1 MKNPEDIVS
10 FVVIGII
17 IGYIVCIV
25 CIGASIIPDNSYKNI
40 YERNQ
45 KLIIECEKTLPRTET
60 CILVAVPKP
69 TK

>member
-17 IGYIVCIV
+17 IGYIV

-60 CILVAVPKP
+60 CILVAVPKQ